1 MKFLATWIPCTR
13 NFLEIIHTY
22 SLIHDDL
29 PAMDNSDLRRGAP
42 SCHRAF
48 DEATAILAGDALI
61 PLAFEKLATEYA
73 VHPEIA
79 LRLIS
84 CWPVL
89 RVVNAW

>member
-1 MKFLATWIPCTR
+1 MMICPRWIIPTCA
-13 NFLEIIHTY
+13 E
-22 SLIHDDL
+22 
-29 PAMDNSDLRRGAP
+29 GAP

-73 VHPEIA
+73 AHPEIA

-84 CWPVL
+84 CLASASGSECLGGRADGGLVS
-89 RVVNAW
+89 RRKRTR